1 MKLSSTSP
9 ALVAALATAFAGA
22 QAFAQNAGPT
32 EAIVITADR
41 WRQSSFDAP
50 AAIGA
55 VTREAIDSAGPQ
67 VNLSEVLNRVP
78 GITVLNRQNYAQD
91 LQLSIRGFGS
101 RSTFGIRGVRLI
113 VDGIPATMPDG
124 QGQASNVALGSTQR
138 IEVLRGPL
146 AQLYGNAAGG
156 VVQVF
161 SGSDATAPTTTLRS
175 SVGRDGAVKVGLG
188 FAAAGEQ
195 DEVLLEAS
203 RFRTD
208 GWREHSAA
216 ERTQLNAKWQH
227 RLGAGSS
234 VTLVLNSLDQPLSLD
249 PVGLTRAQWQADPR
263 QAVALAKTQDA
274 RKSVAQDQIGV
285 VLEHALG
292 PATQLQARLYGGTR
306 SLDNA
311 LSIPLA
317 AQQAPTASG
326 GIVAF
331 QRNYGGFGA
340 MVSHR
345 VELGNPNAANAVGGL
360 GLRSLRLT
368 AGVEVDRMD
377 EDRQGYLNLSGQR
390 GALKRD
396 EANRVSNRDGYGQAA
411 LEFDGGVT
419 ASAGVRTSS
428 VRFDSRDRFIVTG
441 NPDDSGG
448 VDYSATNPVFGLAW
462 RAASGL
468 NLYANAG
475 RGFETPTFT
484 ELAYRAVGTGLNTGL
499 AASRS
504 RHAEVGAKW
513 RPAPGHRIDMALFDI
528 QTRDEI
534 VVDSNNGGRSTFK
547 NAGRTERR
555 GMELS
560 YGGALGSDWRAL
572 LAATVLRASFRDGFT
587 SGSGTTAVPVPAGN
601 RLPGTPGR
609 SAYAELVYAPQ
620 QGWGSASGFQAAVE
634 LQHIGLLYVND
645 ANEDFAPASTVVN
658 LRAGWTQRFGA
669 WRFSQLVRVDN
680 AADRR
685 YAGSVIVNEAN
696 RRFFEPAAPRGALLS
711 LTAEYSL
718 R

>member
-1 MKLSSTSP
+1 MKLFSTTP
-9 ALVAALATAFAGA
+9 ALTAALASAFAGA
-22 QAFAQNAGPT
+22 HAQAQSAAPT
-32 EAIVITADR
+32 ETIVITAER
-41 WRQSSFDAP
+41 SRQSSFDAP

-55 VTREAIDSAGPQ
+55 VTRDVIDSAGPQ

-78 GITVLNRQNYAQD
+78 GITVLNRQNYSQD

-161 SGSDATAPTTTLRS
+161 SGTDASVPTTTLRS
-175 SVGRDGAVKVGLG
+175 SVGPDGAVKVGLG
-188 FAAAGEQ
+188 FAASGAQ
-195 DEVLLEAS
+195 DEVVLEAS

-216 ERTQLNAKWQH
+216 ERKQLNAKWQH
-227 RLGAGSS
+227 RLGTGSS

-249 PVGLTRAQWQADPR
+249 PLGLTRAQWEADPR
-263 QAVALAKTQDA
+263 QAVALAKSQNA
-274 RKSVAQDQIGV
+274 RKSVAQDQFGV

-326 GIVAF
+326 GIVSF

-345 VELGNPNAANAVGGL
+345 VALGASTASGGF
-360 GLRSLRLT
+360 GLQALRLT
-368 AGVEVDRMD
+368 AGVEIDRMD
-377 EDRQGYLNLSGQR
+377 EDRQGYLNLAGER

-396 EANRVSNRDGYGQAA
+396 EANRVENRDAYGQAA
-411 LEFDGGVT
+411 LEMGGGLT
-419 ASAGVRTSS
+419 ASAGVRTSR
-428 VRFDSRDRFIVTG
+428 VRFDSRDRFITAS

-448 VDYSATNPVFGLAW
+448 VEYSATNPVFGLSW
-462 RAASGL
+462 RAASNL
-468 NLYANAG
+468 NLYLNAG

-499 AASRS
+499 AASRA

-513 RPAPGHRIDMALFDI
+513 RPAPGHRVDIAAFDI
-528 QTRDEI
+528 RTRDEI
-534 VVDSNNGGRSTFK
+534 VVDTNNGGRSTFK

-555 GMELS
+555 GFELS
-560 YGGALGSDWRAL
+560 HQAALGSDWRSL
-572 LAATVLRASFRDGFT
+572 LAVTVLRASFRDGFI
-587 SGSGTTAVPVPAGN
+587 SGSGAAAVPVPAGN

-609 SAYAELVYAPQ
+609 SAFAELVYAPQ
-620 QGWGSASGFQAAVE
+620 SGWGSGSGFQAAVE
-634 LQHIGLLYVND
+634 LQHIGKLYVND
-645 ANEDFAPASTVVN
+645 ANQDFAPASTVMN
-658 LRAGWTQRFGA
+658 LRAGWTQRAGA

-680 AADRR
+680 ATDRR

-696 RRFFEPAAPRGALLS
+696 RRYFEPAAPRGALLS